1 MEDLWNNSVSRRN
14 ATLTGF
20 TAILMWAFLALFS
33 TAAKSIPP
41 FQLAAMSFFV
51 GGLLGAATWPFRPLA
66 FKALQ
71 QQDWR
76 LWALGIS
83 SLFGYHFVYFTAIRN
98 APPVEV
104 SLIAYL
110 WPLFLVVFSA
120 FLPGEK
126 LRLHH
131 VVGVVLGLVG
141 AFVVI
146 TRGQGFAL
154 SEGIKFGHIL
164 ALPCAIIWSGYSILA
179 RRFGH
184 VPTDVVTGFCL
195 AASALSFLSHLA
207 FEPTIWPATSLEW
220 IAVLGL
226 GLFPLGLAFYTW
238 DYGLKHGDIMVLGA
252 LSYAA
257 PLLSTLVLITFGFT
271 QYHWS
276 IAMACALITGGAML
290 AAKDMI
296 FKNNV

>member
-1 MEDLWNNSVSRRN
+1 
-14 ATLTGF
+14 
-20 TAILMWAFLALFS
+20 MWAFLALFS
-33 TAAKSIPP
+33 TAANIIPP
-41 FQLAAMSFFV
+41 FQLAAMSFLI
-51 GGLLGAATWPFRPLA
+51 GGMLGAVTWPFRPTVFNVLR
-66 FKALQ
+66 

-76 LWALGIS
+76 LWALGIV
-83 SLFGYHFVYFTAIRN
+83 SLFGYHFIYFTAIRN

-131 VVGVVLGLVG
+131 VMGVLLGLIG
-141 AFVVI
+141 AVVVI
-146 TRGQGFAL
+146 TKGQGL
-154 SEGIKFGHIL
+154 SLSDGLKLGHVL

-179 RRFGH
+179 RRFGS
-184 VPTDVVTGFCL
+184 VPTDVVSGFCL
-195 AASALSFLSHLA
+195 AAAALSLLSHLL
-207 FEPTIWPATSLEW
+207 FEQTVWPHTSLEW
-220 IAVLGL
+220 FAILGL

-257 PLLSTLVLITFGFT
+257 PLLSTLVLIAFGFT

-276 IAMACALITGGAML
+276 IALACALITGGAVI

-296 FKNNV
+296 FKAKS

>member
-1 MEDLWNNSVSRRN
+1 
-14 ATLTGF
+14 
-20 TAILMWAFLALFS
+20 MWAFLALFS
-33 TAAKSIPP
+33 TAARAIPP
-41 FQLAAMSFFV
+41 FQLAAMSFFI
-51 GGLLGAATWPFRPLA
+51 GGLLGAVTWPFRPAA
-66 FKALQ
+66 FNTMIH
-71 QQDWR
+71 QDWR
-76 LWALGIS
+76 LWVLGIA

-131 VVGVVLGLVG
+131 IVGVVLGLVG
-141 AFVVI
+141 AVLVI

-154 SEGIKFGHIL
+154 NDGLKLGHIL

-179 RRFGH
+179 RRFGS

-195 AASALSFLSHLA
+195 AAAALSLFSHLA
-207 FEPTIWPATSLEW
+207 FETTVWPQDFLQW
-220 IAVLGL
+220 LAVVALGV
-226 GLFPLGLAFYTW
+226 FPLGLAFYTW

-257 PLLSTLVLITFGFT
+257 PLLSTLVLIVFGFT
-271 QYHWS
+271 QFHWS
-276 IAMACALITGGAML
+276 IALACALITGGAVV

-296 FKNNV
+296 FKK

>member
-1 MEDLWNNSVSRRN
+1 LKFEVISVSQRS
-14 ATLTGF
+14 ATLVGF
-20 TAILMWAFLALFS
+20 TAVLMWAFLALFS
-33 TAAKSIPP
+33 TAAKAIPP
-41 FQLAAMSFFV
+41 FQLAAMSFFI
-51 GGLLGAATWPFRPLA
+51 GGALGAITWPFRPRSIAVLR
-66 FKALQ
+66 

-76 LWALGIS
+76 LWALGIA

-126 LRLHH
+126 LRPHH
-131 VVGVVLGLVG
+131 VVGVVLGLIG
-141 AFVVI
+141 AVVVI
-146 TRGQGFAL
+146 TRGQGFTL
-154 SEGIKFGHIL
+154 GDGLKLGHIL
-164 ALPCAIIWSGYSILA
+164 ALPCALIWSGYSILA
-179 RRFGH
+179 RRFGT
-184 VPTDVVTGFCL
+184 VPTDVVAGFCL
-195 AASALSFLSHLA
+195 AAAVLSLVSHLA
-207 FEPTIWPATSLEW
+207 FETTVWPLDGLQWLSVA
-220 IAVLGL
+220 GL

-257 PLLSTLVLITFGFT
+257 PLLSTLVLIGFGFA
-271 QYHWS
+271 QFDWS
-276 IAMACALITGGAML
+276 IALACALITGGAVI

-296 FKNNV
+296 LRQ

>member
-1 MEDLWNNSVSRRN
+1 LSRNR
-14 ATLTGF
+14 ATFVGF
-20 TAILMWAFLALFS
+20 TAVLMWAVLALFS
-33 TAAKSIPP
+33 TAANAIPP
-41 FQLAAMSFFV
+41 FQLAAMSFLI
-51 GGLLGAATWPFRPLA
+51 GGVLGAVSWPFRPAA
-66 FKALQ
+66 FKMLR

-76 LWALGIS
+76 LWALGIG
-83 SLFGYHFVYFTAIRN
+83 SLFGYHFIYFTAIRN

-126 LRLHH
+126 LRPHH
-131 VVGVVLGLVG
+131 ILGVALGLTG
-141 AFVVI
+141 AVVVI
-146 TRGQGFAL
+146 TRGQGLGL
-154 SEGIKFGHIL
+154 SDGLKLGHIL

-179 RRFGH
+179 RRFGS
-184 VPTDVVTGFCL
+184 VPTDVVSGFCL
-195 AASALSFLSHLA
+195 AAAALSFLSHLV
-207 FEPTIWPATSLEW
+207 FEPTVWPITSLEW
-220 IAVLGL
+220 FAILGL

-238 DYGLKHGDIMVLGA
+238 DFGLKHGDIMVLGA

-257 PLLSTLVLITFGFT
+257 PLLSTLVLIGFGFT

-276 IAMACALITGGAML
+276 IALACALITGGAVV

-296 FKNNV
+296 FRSKS

>member
-1 MEDLWNNSVSRRN
+1 VSQRS
-14 ATLTGF
+14 ATLVGF
-20 TAILMWAFLALFS
+20 TAVLMWAFLALFS
-33 TAAKSIPP
+33 TAAKTIPP
-41 FQLAAMSFFV
+41 FQLAAMSFFI
-51 GGLLGAATWPFRPLA
+51 GGALGAVTWPFRPRSFAVLR
-66 FKALQ
+66 

-76 LWALGIS
+76 LWALGIA

-126 LRLHH
+126 LRPYH
-131 VVGVVLGLVG
+131 VLGVVLGLIG
-141 AFVVI
+141 AVVVI
-146 TRGQGFAL
+146 TRGQGFTL
-154 SEGIKFGHIL
+154 GDGLKLGHIL
-164 ALPCAIIWSGYSILA
+164 ALPCALIWSGYSILA
-179 RRFGH
+179 RRFGT
-184 VPTDVVTGFCL
+184 VPTDVVAGFCL
-195 AASALSFLSHLA
+195 AAAVLSLLSHLA
-207 FEPTIWPATSLEW
+207 FETTVWPLDGLQW
-220 IAVLGL
+220 LAVAGL

-257 PLLSTLVLITFGFT
+257 PLLSTLVLIGFGFT
-271 QYHWS
+271 QFHWS
-276 IAMACALITGGAML
+276 IALACALITSGAVI

-296 FKNNV
+296 LRR

>member
-1 MEDLWNNSVSRRN
+1 LKFEVISVSQRS
-14 ATLTGF
+14 ATLVGF
-20 TAILMWAFLALFS
+20 TAVLMWAFLALFS
-33 TAAKSIPP
+33 TAAKAIPP
-41 FQLAAMSFFV
+41 FQLAAMSFFI
-51 GGLLGAATWPFRPLA
+51 GGALGAITWPFRPRSIAVLR
-66 FKALQ
+66 

-76 LWALGIS
+76 LWALGIA

-126 LRLHH
+126 LRPHH
-131 VVGVVLGLVG
+131 VVGVVLGLIG
-141 AFVVI
+141 AVVVI
-146 TRGQGFAL
+146 TRGQGFTL
-154 SEGIKFGHIL
+154 GDGLKLGHIL
-164 ALPCAIIWSGYSILA
+164 ALPCALIWSGYSILA
-179 RRFGH
+179 RRFGT
-184 VPTDVVTGFCL
+184 VPTDVVAGFCL
-195 AASALSFLSHLA
+195 AAAVLSLVSHLA
-207 FEPTIWPATSLEW
+207 FETTVWPLDGLQCLSVA
-220 IAVLGL
+220 GL

-257 PLLSTLVLITFGFT
+257 PLLSTLVLIGFGFA
-271 QYHWS
+271 QFDWS
-276 IAMACALITGGAML
+276 IALACALITGGAVI

-296 FKNNV
+296 LRQ

>member
-1 MEDLWNNSVSRRN
+1 LSRNR
-14 ATLTGF
+14 ATFVGF
-20 TAILMWAFLALFS
+20 TAVLMWAVLALFS
-33 TAAKSIPP
+33 TAANAIPP
-41 FQLAAMSFFV
+41 FQLAAMSFLI
-51 GGLLGAATWPFRPLA
+51 GGVLGAVSWPFRPAA
-66 FKALQ
+66 FKTLR

-76 LWALGIS
+76 LWVLGIG
-83 SLFGYHFVYFTAIRN
+83 SLFGYHFIYFTAIRN

-126 LRLHH
+126 LRPHH
-131 VVGVVLGLVG
+131 ILGVALGLTG
-141 AFVVI
+141 AVVVI
-146 TRGQGFAL
+146 TRGQGLGL
-154 SEGIKFGHIL
+154 SDGLKLGHIL

-179 RRFGH
+179 RRFGS
-184 VPTDVVTGFCL
+184 VPTDVVSGFCL
-195 AASALSFLSHLA
+195 AAAALSFLSHLV
-207 FEPTIWPATSLEW
+207 FEPTVWPITSLEW
-220 IAVLGL
+220 FAILGL

-238 DYGLKHGDIMVLGA
+238 DFGLKHGDIMVLGA

-257 PLLSTLVLITFGFT
+257 PLLSTLVLIGFGFT

-276 IAMACALITGGAML
+276 IALACALITGGAVV

-296 FKNNV
+296 FRSKS

>member
-1 MEDLWNNSVSRRN
+1 LKFEVISVSQRS
-14 ATLTGF
+14 ATLIGF
-20 TAILMWAFLALFS
+20 TAVLMWAFLALFS
-33 TAAKSIPP
+33 TAAKAIPP
-41 FQLAAMSFFV
+41 FQLAAMSFFI
-51 GGLLGAATWPFRPLA
+51 GGALGAVTWPFRPRSFAVLR
-66 FKALQ
+66 

-76 LWALGIS
+76 LWALGIA

-126 LRLHH
+126 LRPYH
-131 VVGVVLGLVG
+131 VLGVVLGLIG
-141 AFVVI
+141 AVVVI
-146 TRGQGFAL
+146 TRGQGFTL
-154 SEGIKFGHIL
+154 GDGLKLGHIL
-164 ALPCAIIWSGYSILA
+164 ALPCALIWSGYSILA
-179 RRFGH
+179 RRFGT
-184 VPTDVVTGFCL
+184 VPTDVVAGFCL
-195 AASALSFLSHLA
+195 AAAVLSLLSHLA
-207 FEPTIWPATSLEW
+207 FETTVWPLDGLQW
-220 IAVLGL
+220 LAVAGL

-257 PLLSTLVLITFGFT
+257 PLLSTLVLIGFGFT
-271 QYHWS
+271 QFHWS
-276 IAMACALITGGAML
+276 IALACALITSGAVI

-296 FKNNV
+296 LRR